1 MRVSIAQTC
10 LIRTGNKGLAI
21 AIIYDDDDDCYDAG
35 DDLDEGKLAALGRW
49 LVP

>member
-21 AIIYDDDDDCYDAG
+21 AIIYDDDDCYDVG
-35 DDLDEGKLAALGRW
+35 DDLDERELAALGRC